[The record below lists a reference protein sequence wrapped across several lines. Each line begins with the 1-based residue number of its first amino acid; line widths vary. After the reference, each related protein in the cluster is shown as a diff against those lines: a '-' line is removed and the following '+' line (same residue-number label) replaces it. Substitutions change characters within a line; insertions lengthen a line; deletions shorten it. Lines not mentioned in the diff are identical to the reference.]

1 MKTKPT
7 TLILALLTILLL
19 SIGVFFTLRTRP
31 IDALEQADTLFSAGH
46 YHAALASYRAIPN
59 SHKRYP
65 QALAHQ
71 GMLHTMRAELAK
83 ADELLSRAV
92 GQGLDEQ
99 TLELVRLHQGAI
111 ALHSQR
117 PQEAQR
123 LWALIPAN
131 SALSPHILVLQA
143 EQQLWAS
150 DPASAE
156 QNYRQALSIGLPA
169 DWAKLVHTRLALLR
183 ASSDPVT
190 ARSELDQAATMMQE
204 QASTKP
210 IPFLLPLLPDAQ
222 PHDTQIQT
230 ALDAPAEQHALLL
243 GQLYLNAGLYTMAE
257 AQFQRIEPDSA
268 QAIPAAAFAAYTRW
282 RAGDRAGGL
291 EQLQALVERAPDET
305 HVRTLLALV
314 ALDINDKQ
322 ETQAQL
328 DTIRSLAPNA
338 ASTALA
344 WGQWHA
350 SQRDYVEASRLYTE
364 ALQRASP
371 QERGLYALHLAR
383 FNLATAWQ
391 LCEQGLPAAEEAVAR
406 NSSVEA
412 LVLLS
417 QIRLG
422 CGNNGGAWI
431 AANRA
436 LALDPNNPE
445 ALYRAGL
452 AMLRLGKQP
461 DAYELLVRAAD
472 AQPGGVWRE
481 RAESQINQ
489 FGLEK

>member
-1 MKTKPT
+1 M
-7 TLILALLTILLL
+7 
-19 SIGVFFTLRTRP
+19 
-31 IDALEQADTLFSAGH
+31 
-46 YHAALASYRAIPN
+46 
-59 SHKRYP
+59 
-65 QALAHQ
+65 
-71 GMLHTMRAELAK
+71 
-83 ADELLSRAV
+83 
-92 GQGLDEQ
+92 
-99 TLELVRLHQGAI
+99 
-111 ALHSQR
+111 
-117 PQEAQR
+117 
-123 LWALIPAN
+123 
-131 SALSPHILVLQA
+131 
-143 EQQLWAS
+143 
-150 DPASAE
+150 
-156 QNYRQALSIGLPA
+156 
-169 DWAKLVHTRLALLR
+169 
-183 ASSDPVT
+183 
-190 ARSELDQAATMMQE
+190 
-204 QASTKP
+204 
-210 IPFLLPLLPDAQ
+210 
-222 PHDTQIQT
+222 
-230 ALDAPAEQHALLL
+230 
-243 GQLYLNAGLYTMAE
+243 
-257 AQFQRIEPDSA
+257 
-268 QAIPAAAFAAYTRW
+268 
-282 RAGDRAGGL
+282 
-291 EQLQALVERAPDET
+291 ERAPDET

-322 ETQAQL
+322 ETQTQL
-328 DTIRSLAPNA
+328 DMIRSLAPNA